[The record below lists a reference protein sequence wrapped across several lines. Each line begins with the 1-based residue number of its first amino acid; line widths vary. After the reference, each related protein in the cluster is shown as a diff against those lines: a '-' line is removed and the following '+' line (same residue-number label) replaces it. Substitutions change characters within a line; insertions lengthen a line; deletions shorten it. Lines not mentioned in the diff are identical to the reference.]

1 VIRTISSEWIK
12 LRTVLSHKVLVV
24 IAVVFPVVVGLLVA
38 SFGDMEG
45 GPSSSAEM
53 AEFVTGMMV
62 VSTMLLGVV
71 AVIGLTSEFTHNTLR
86 PTYAA
91 SPKRARVLA
100 AKVLVSTAVT
110 AVIAILVALSCWFVT
125 ATIFNSRGGDV
136 SITGDRVAAMLSS
149 AVVLAVVVTWFGFGL
164 GLIIRNSPATV
175 SILLLWPLLIET
187 LLIVVINLIG
197 WDSLD
202 QYMPYQGAIIAGGVS
217 PDDSSLGRP
226 GAHLYFAAIALAL
239 IAIGVMLDEHRDA

>member
-1 VIRTISSEWIK
+1 MIRTISSEWLK
-12 LRTVLSHKVLVV
+12 LRSVTSHLVLAMV
-24 IAVVFPVVVGLLVA
+24 AVVFPVIVGLLVA

-53 AEFVTGMMV
+53 AEFVT
-62 VSTMLLGVV
+62 
-71 AVIGLTSEFTHNTLR
+71 
-86 PTYAA
+86 
-91 SPKRARVLA
+91 
-100 AKVLVSTAVT
+100 
-110 AVIAILVALSCWFVT
+110 

-136 SITGDRVAAMLSS
+136 SITGDRVPAMLSS

-187 LLIVVINLIG
+187 LLIVVINLVG

-202 QYMPYQGAIIAGGVS
+202 QYMPYQGAIIAGGIS

-226 GAHLYFAAIALAL
+226 GAHVYFAAIALAL
-239 IAIGVMLDEHRDA
+239 IAIGVLLDERRDA